1 MCTGDM
7 HKPFG
12 PSLHLCA
19 PLSGALT
26 GPKTQDSCVRRV
38 KLKQGS
44 GNIMPD
50 LSNQVLF
57 HLGQVRNFNL
67 LDNVLGEV

>member
-19 PLSGALT
+19 PLNGALT
-26 GPKTQDSCVRRV
+26 GPKTQDLCVRRV
-38 KLKQGS
+38 ECPKLQLHSYIQCIHILPRYIKNSLVMGV
-44 GNIMPD
+44 GH
-50 LSNQVLF
+50 F
-57 HLGQVRNFNL
+57 
-67 LDNVLGEV
+67 

>member
-19 PLSGALT
+19 PLNDALT
-26 GPKTQDSCVRRV
+26 GPETHDWCVRKAKKGGGGGGGGLEISCPTCPTR
-38 KLKQGS
+38 
-44 GNIMPD
+44 
-50 LSNQVLF
+50 F
-57 HLGQVRNFNL
+57 Y
-67 LDNVLGEV
+67 